1 MYSLDA
7 NLLRQSSNIM
17 RAAVRDGVAETLL
30 DPFTFEEI
38 PLEMFHWVLGKSSE
52 KLNVQDPNH
61 FDLLQ
66 HPKSKRA
73 QISTFPAATHPNI
86 TQYWAVE
93 LARIAVPQGSIGFL
107 WGLEQVMNDAAGNYY
122 PSNREFWGSPQ
133 FVLPDVDNARWYLTL
148 DYYDGQLPDPFN
160 HSGATP
166 IDGSILPGLS
176 YPELFEIDALWYPA
190 GGNQSLNLIIPGARV
205 LRFFFLT
212 PPTTTYQWQVRG
224 RLSAFTQSTFS
235 DEAAKNARLLY

>member
-7 NLLRQSSNIM
+7 NLLRESSEVM
-17 RAAVRDGVAETLL
+17 RAAARDGVTETIL

-38 PLEMFHWVLGKSSE
+38 PLEMFHWVMGHNAE
-52 KLNVQDPNH
+52 KLNVQNPAH

-73 QISTFPAATHPNI
+73 QISTFPAATHPN
-86 TQYWAVE
+86 TAEYWAVE
-93 LARIAVPQGSIGFL
+93 LARVVVPQGSIGFL
-107 WGLEQVMNDAAGNYY
+107 WGLEQVLNDVDGNYY

-148 DYYDGQLPDPFN
+148 DYYDGVLPPPFN
-160 HSGATP
+160 FSSVTP
-166 IDGSILPGLS
+166 IGTSILPGLS

-190 GGNQSLNLIIPGARV
+190 GGNQKLNLIIPGARM
-205 LRFFFLT
+205 LRFFFLS
-212 PPTTTYQWQVRG
+212 PPTTIYQWQVRG
-224 RLSAFTQSTFS
+224 RLSASTQSTFS

>member
-7 NLLRQSSNIM
+7 NLLRESSEVM
-17 RAAVRDGVAETLL
+17 RAAARDGVTETIL

-38 PLEMFHWVLGKSSE
+38 PLEMFHWVLEKSAE
-52 KLNVQDPNH
+52 KLNVQNPAH
-61 FDLLQ
+61 FDFLQ

-73 QISTFPAATHPNI
+73 QISTFPAATHPD
-86 TQYWAVE
+86 TDEFWAVE
-93 LARIAVPQGSIGFL
+93 LAQVVVPQGSIGFL
-107 WGLEQVMNDAAGNYY
+107 FGLEQVLNDVDGNYY
-122 PSNREFWGSPQ
+122 PSNKEFWGSPQ
-133 FVLPDVDNARWYLTL
+133 FVVPDVDNARWYLTL
-148 DYYDGQLPDPFN
+148 DFYDGALPTPFN
-160 HSGATP
+160 FSSVTP
-166 IDGSILPGLS
+166 IGASVLPGMS

-190 GGNQSLNLIIPGARV
+190 GARQNLNLIIPGARM

-212 PPTTTYQWQVRG
+212 PPTTIYQWQVRG